1 MKDIKRIIISRT
13 DKIGDL
19 VLSIPSFFMVK
30 KMYPSAEITV
40 LVRKYNYEI
49 VKNLPYIDRVVKIDD
64 YRRVELIEKIKY
76 FKADVFIALYNDEFV
91 MQLAKASGAR
101 VKIGPLSK
109 IKSFFIY
116 NKGVLQKRSKSIKN
130 EAEYNLDLVKKL
142 DSKRFDDLFELN
154 TEIYYEE
161 KHRKAV
167 EIFLKEKKIK
177 SPILVINPFMG
188 GSAKNLSDEQY
199 IELIKSILEKIKKLD
214 IVLTC
219 HISEDERGDKILA
232 GVDNERL
239 HLYAN
244 GGDLLNLAAMIDRAD
259 VYFGGSTGPTHIA
272 GSLKK
277 SIVAVYP
284 NKKTQAPLRWGVF
297 GHKDVTYIVPDRDK
311 KENYKHK
318 FFDSYTDETRVEIV
332 SAIEKKLLTQTLTDK
347 NFDTDSTDKL
357 KINTDFIK
365 R

>member
-30 KMYPSAEITV
+30 KMYPNAEITI

-91 MQLAKASGAR
+91 MQLAKASKAS

-130 EAEYNLDLVKKL
+130 EAEYNLDLIKKL
-142 DSKRFDDLFELN
+142 DSKKFDDLFELK
-154 TEIYYEE
+154 TEICYEE

-167 EIFLKEKKIK
+167 EIFIEEENIK

-188 GSAKNLSDEQY
+188 GSAKNISDEEY
-199 IELIKSILEKIKKLD
+199 IELIKVVLDKIENID
-214 IVLTC
+214 VVLTC
-219 HISEDERGDKILA
+219 HISEEDRGQRILDGIGSER
-232 GVDNERL
+232 V

-272 GSLKK
+272 GALKK
-277 SIVAVYP
+277 SIVAIYP

-318 FFDSYTDETRVEIV
+318 FFDSYTDKTRQEIV
-332 SAIEKKLLTQTLTDK
+332 GAIVSKIKKV
-347 NFDTDSTDKL
+347 
-357 KINTDFIK
+357 
-365 R
+365 

>member
-30 KMYPSAEITV
+30 KMYPDAEIIV

-49 VKNLPYIDRVVKIDD
+49 VKNLPYIDRVIKIDD
-64 YRRVELIEKIKY
+64 YRKVELIEKIKY

-91 MQLAKASGAR
+91 MQLAKASGAK

-142 DSKRFDDLFELN
+142 DCKKYDDLFELN

-167 EIFLKEKKIK
+167 EVFILEKEIK

-188 GSAKNLSDEQY
+188 GSAKNITDEEY
-199 IELIKSILEKIKKLD
+199 IELINDVLDKIITMD

-219 HISEDERGDKILA
+219 HISEEDRGQKILNA
-232 GVDNERL
+232 IGSERV
-239 HLYAN
+239 HLFAN
-244 GGDLLNLAAMIDRAD
+244 GGDLLNLAAIIDKAD
-259 VYFGGSTGPTHIA
+259 LYFGGSTGPTHIA

-277 SIVAVYP
+277 SIIAIYP
-284 NKKTQAPLRWGVF
+284 NKKTQSPIRWGVF
-297 GHKDVTYIVPDRDK
+297 GNEDITYIVPDRDK

-318 FFDSYTDETRVEIV
+318 FFDSYTDETREEIV
-332 SAIEKKLLTQTLTDK
+332 ESIVSKVKRIDK
-347 NFDTDSTDKL
+347 N
-357 KINTDFIK
+357 
-365 R
+365 

>member
-1 MKDIKRIIISRT
+1 MKDIKKIIISRT

-30 KMYPSAEITV
+30 KMYPHAEIIV

-76 FKADVFIALYNDEFV
+76 FKADIFIALYNDEFV

-109 IKSFFIY
+109 IKSFFVY

-142 DSKRFDDLFELN
+142 NSKKFNDLFELN
-154 TEIYYEE
+154 TEVFYEE

-167 EIFLKEKKIK
+167 EIFMKEKKIK

-188 GSAKNLSDEQY
+188 GSAKNISDEEY
-199 IELIKSILEKIKKLD
+199 MELIKAILDKIKDID
-214 IVLTC
+214 IVITC
-219 HISEDERGDKILA
+219 HISEEERGQKIID
-232 GVDNERL
+232 GVGESLGDRVY
-239 HLYAN
+239 LYAN

-259 VYFGGSTGPTHIA
+259 IYFGGSTGPTHIA

-277 SIVAVYP
+277 SIVAIYP

-297 GHKDVTYIVPDRDK
+297 GNKDVTYIVPDRDK
-311 KENYKHK
+311 NEDYKHK
-318 FFDSYTDETRVEIV
+318 FFDSYTDEVKKDIV
-332 SAIEKKLLTQTLTDK
+332 DAIK
-347 NFDTDSTDKL
+347 FKL
-357 KINTDFIK
+357 KK
-365 R
+365 

>member
-30 KMYPSAEITV
+30 KMYPNAEITV

-91 MQLAKASGAR
+91 MQLAKASGAPI
-101 VKIGPLSK
+101 KIGPLSK
-109 IKSFFIY
+109 IKSFFTY

-142 DSKRFDDLFELN
+142 DPKKFDDLFELN
-154 TEIYYEE
+154 TEICYEE
-161 KHRKAV
+161 KHKKAV
-167 EIFLKEKKIK
+167 EIFIAEKEIK
-177 SPILVINPFMG
+177 SPLLVINPFMG
-188 GSAKNLSDEQY
+188 GSAKNISDEEY
-199 IELIKSILEKIKKLD
+199 VELIKAVLD
-214 IVLTC
+214 KAENINVVLTC
-219 HISEDERGDKILA
+219 HISEEDRGQRILD
-232 GVDNERL
+232 GIGNQRGY
-239 HLYAN
+239 LYAN

-277 SIVAVYP
+277 SIVAIYP

-297 GHKDVTYIVPDRDK
+297 GHRDVTYIIPDRDK

-318 FFDSYTDETRVEIV
+318 FFDSYTDETREEIV
-332 SAIEKKLLTQTLTDK
+332 KAITLKLRKD
-347 NFDTDSTDKL
+347 
-357 KINTDFIK
+357 
-365 R
+365 

>member
-19 VLSIPSFFMVK
+19 ILSIPSFFMVK
-30 KMYPSAEITV
+30 KMYPNAEIIV
-40 LVRKYNYEI
+40 LVKKYNYEI
-49 VKNLPYIDRVVKIDD
+49 VKNLPYVDRVVKIDD

-91 MQLAKASGAR
+91 MQLAKASCAK

-109 IKSFFIY
+109 IKSFFVY

-130 EAEYNLDLVKKL
+130 ESEYNLDLVKKL
-142 DSKRFDDLFELN
+142 DSKIFDDLFELN

-161 KHRKAV
+161 KHSKAV
-167 EIFLKEKKIK
+167 EIFLEENHIK

-188 GSAKNLSDEQY
+188 GSAKNITDGEY
-199 IELIKSILEKIKKLD
+199 TELIKVVLYKIAGID
-214 IVLTC
+214 VVLTC
-219 HISEDERGDKILA
+219 HISEEDRGQKILD
-232 GVDNERL
+232 GIENERV

-277 SIVAVYP
+277 SIVAIYP
-284 NKKTQAPLRWGVF
+284 NKKTQSPLRWGVF
-297 GHKDVTYIVPDRDK
+297 GHRDVTYIIPDRDK

-318 FFDSYTDETRVEIV
+318 FFDSYTDETKEEIV
-332 SAIEKKLLTQTLTDK
+332 SAIENKLLMRTLMDEK
-347 NFDTDSTDKL
+347 DN
-357 KINTDFIK
+357 
-365 R
+365 